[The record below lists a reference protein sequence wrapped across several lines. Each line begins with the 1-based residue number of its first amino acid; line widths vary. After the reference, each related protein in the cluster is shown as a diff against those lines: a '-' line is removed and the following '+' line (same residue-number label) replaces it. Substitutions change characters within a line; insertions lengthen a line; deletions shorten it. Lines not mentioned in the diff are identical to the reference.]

1 MTDTGNDKI
10 NVLGK
15 QTNWEDLYFY
25 QKADIIYQMS
35 FAFCNRFIHPYK
47 DRTRDQIIQAARSC
61 KQNIVEGLA
70 DGVTSSE
77 MQMKLLNVARAS
89 LKELREDFEDYLK
102 SRHLQYYIAGDER
115 YNVMLDYC
123 HHHNRLPDYEPFFD
137 KWNDEQM
144 CNYGLTLCH
153 MIDKMMMSFMKRLE
167 QEFITE
173 GGIKERMHK
182 ARTGYRQQQDTRLKE
197 LETRLPELE
206 SELFKANAEMMK
218 WKSSYEDLRQ
228 RALKSYYKQQEEIS
242 RLKALIEEMK
252 KK

>member
-1 MTDTGNDKI
+1 MF
-10 NVLGK
+10 L
-15 QTNWEDLYFY
+15 
-25 QKADIIYQMS
+25 
-35 FAFCNRFIHPYK
+35 
-47 DRTRDQIIQAARSC
+47 RTES
-61 KQNIVEGLA
+61 
-70 DGVTSSE
+70 
-77 MQMKLLNVARAS
+77 
-89 LKELREDFEDYLK
+89 
-102 SRHLQYYIAGDER
+102 
-115 YNVMLDYC
+115 
-123 HHHNRLPDYEPFFD
+123 
-137 KWNDEQM
+137 
-144 CNYGLTLCH
+144 LCH

-206 SELFKANAEMMK
+206 SELSKANAEMMK

-252 KK
+252 KE